1 MSSEIDTLIRQIDEG
16 TENQRRNAAMRMG
29 RIRTPKCV
37 PPLIRTLKDPSRLV
51 RVAAIQSLSWI
62 QDDQMIPPLIDVVKH
77 DTSDLVRKNALEVLA
92 RRDFQSHPEIRQL
105 FEELVHS
112 HYNGEIREIIESTLK
127 KYS

>member
-62 QDDQMIPPLIDVVKH
+62 QDDQMILPLIDVVKH